1 MSLRQGRGARSVD
14 FLAEDVQDSEE
25 VFRHVVA
32 VCVSVGEGDCDDVDL
47 GRAHGMEDGE
57 GVVDARVTVDDA
69 AARFRHCVLRW
80 RVFWWSVGK
89 KYKG

>member
-14 FLAEDVQDSEE
+14 FLAENVKDCEE
-25 VFRHVVA
+25 VLCHIVS
-32 VCVSVGEGDCDDVDL
+32 VCVSVGEGDCDRVDL

-69 AARFRHCVLRW
+69 AARFRHCV
-80 RVFWWSVGK
+80 
-89 KYKG
+89 